1 MRKLTMKSI
10 NEFFEVIPL
19 PIVLL
24 DCDDQTAIMGNKN
37 YLELTGHTIET
48 LAKSP
53 VFICD
58 ENRPKEFYFGV
69 NTFKETGIVRKCTA
83 KLSTVD
89 NVSIIVSVTAEYV
102 EYKKKKCAIV
112 YCYHNSKTLKC
123 QDELEKLVEERN
135 AALKENEIRL
145 SAAINA
151 TGGGI
156 YDITLPKGTACFF
169 SERWFEIFGIPPMSL
184 SDCHEIEKKHMEVV
198 HPEDRIAY
206 KQIREAFVN
215 GETKTLSVEKRV
227 KKKSGEW
234 IFVQDMAYA
243 ASRDENGRVKR
254 MVGVVLDITERKK
267 LEEQLL
273 YSQKMESLGLMA
285 GGIAHDFNNML
296 QVITACSYR
305 MMKHTEPDSP
315 LCKDIEIIREAAQSS
330 ARLSHRLLAFS
341 SKQLLKPQL
350 ISINQLVIRVY
361 KLLSNSLRENIRVNL
376 NLDKNIGKV
385 FIDPTQFENVIVNMV
400 MNAQYAIS
408 GCGQIEIISSD
419 VTLTDD
425 HTYKRDVVPPG
436 HYVMLAIADTGCG
449 MDATIKERIFDPFFT
464 TRSTEGGT
472 GLGLSSAYGI
482 IKQSGG
488 VIRVYST
495 PRKGTTFKIYLPC
508 KIAVDDAR
516 QTAVEQHQIID
527 HNTTVLVVD
536 DNPYALSF
544 VVSGLKELGCNVLQ
558 ASNGRDALEVSRNF
572 KGEIHL
578 LITDIIMPGLSGV
591 EVEKIIRRER
601 PAIKVLYMSGFPAGK
616 ISNYCDPSKDV
627 GILSKPFTMDDL
639 KNALLRSCALPVKTD
654 EKTECSISSLQEK
667 PLPATRGAGTQKI
680 LIVDD
685 EKVSAECLAFLIKKY
700 GYTVEI
706 ADDGRSALDIVESFK
721 PQVVIMDIRL
731 PDIDGYELAKKIRE
745 MSCCNDITIIG
756 CSGCSPV
763 EDKMDLFDEYLIK
776 PLDIMALMQ
785 ILAGYVLAV

>member
-1 MRKLTMKSI
+1 MRKLTIKSI
-10 NEFFEVIPL
+10 GELFNAVPL

-24 DCDDQTAIMGNKN
+24 DCDDQTAIMCNN
-37 YLELTGHTIET
+37 DYYELTGHTFEAQT
-48 LAKSP
+48 KNP
-53 VFICD
+53 VFVGD
-58 ENRPKEFYFGV
+58 KNRPNECYFGV
-69 NTFKETGIVRKCTA
+69 DTFKDTGIVQKSSVN
-83 KLSTVD
+83 LYTVD
-89 NVSIIVSVTAEYV
+89 NVSIRVTVTAELV
-102 EYKKKKCAIV
+102 EYKKKKCALV
-112 YCYHNSKTLKC
+112 CCYHNSKALKC
-123 QDELEKLVEERN
+123 QDELEKQVEERS

-145 SAAINA
+145 TAAINA

-156 YDITLPKGTACFF
+156 YDVTLPKGTACFF
-169 SERWFEIFGIPPMSL
+169 SERWFEIFGIPPVAHP
-184 SDCHEIEKKHMEVV
+184 DYHEIEKKLNELVQ
-198 HPEDRIAY
+198 PEDRIAH
-206 KQIREAFVN
+206 KQLREAFVN
-215 GETKTLSVEKRV
+215 GETRTLSIEKKV

-243 ASRDENGRVKR
+243 ASREENGRVKR

-341 SKQLLKPQL
+341 SKQLLQPQL

-376 NLDKNIGKV
+376 NLDKNIGQI
-385 FIDPTQFENVIVNMV
+385 FIDPVQFENVIVNMV
-400 MNAQYAIS
+400 MNAQNAIS
-408 GCGQIEIISSD
+408 GSGQIEITSSD
-419 VTLTDD
+419 VTLSDA

-436 HYVMLAIADTGCG
+436 HYVMLAITDTGCG
-449 MDATIKERIFDPFFT
+449 MDAATKERIFDPFFT
-464 TRSTEGGT
+464 TRPTEGGT

-495 PRKGTTFKIYLPC
+495 PRNGTTFKIYLPC
-508 KIAVDDAR
+508 KIAADNDR
-516 QTAVEQHQIID
+516 HTIVEQPKMID

-544 VVSGLKELGCNVLQ
+544 VVSGLQELGCNVLQ
-558 ASNGRDALEVSRNF
+558 ASNGHNALEVSRNF

-601 PAIKVLYMSGFPAGK
+601 SAIKVLYMSGFPAGK

-639 KNALLRSCALPVKTD
+639 KCALLRSCSLPVKTA
-654 EKTECSISSLQEK
+654 EKTEKLIQPLQKK
-667 PLPATRGAGTQKI
+667 PLQTKSDTGTQKI

-700 GYTVEI
+700 GYTTEI
-706 ADDGRSALDIVESFK
+706 ANDGQGALELVESFN
-721 PQVVIMDIRL
+721 PHIVIMDIRL
-731 PDIDGYELAKKIRE
+731 PDIDGYELAKQIRE
-745 MSCCNDITIIG
+745 LSCCSGITIIG

-763 EDKMDLFDEYLIK
+763 EDKMELFDEYLIK
-776 PLDIMALMQ
+776 PLDLMALMQ

>member
-1 MRKLTMKSI
+1 MRKLTVKSLC
-10 NEFFEVIPL
+10 ELFDVVPL

-24 DCDDQTAIMGNKN
+24 NCDDETVLLCNKN
-37 YLELTGHTIET
+37 FCELTGHTIEA
-48 LAKSP
+48 LIKGSP
-53 VFICD
+53 FVKDTNSPHGYPFRAGI
-58 ENRPKEFYFGV
+58 
-69 NTFKETGIVRKCTA
+69 FKEKSVLQKCILNLATMNNGPIMVMA
-83 KLSTVD
+83 
-89 NVSIIVSVTAEYV
+89 TAELV
-102 EYKKKKCAIV
+102 EFKNQKCALV
-112 YCYHNSKTLKC
+112 YCYHVNKTMKC
-123 QDELEKLVEERN
+123 QVELENLVEERN
-135 AALKENEIRL
+135 AALRENEIRL

-156 YDITLPKGTACFF
+156 YDITLPMGTACFF
-169 SERWFEIFGIPPMSL
+169 SERWFEIFGIQPMSTME
-184 SDCHEIEKKHMEVV
+184 CQEVEKKVQELV
-198 HPEDRIAY
+198 HPEDRVAQ
-206 KQIREAFVN
+206 KKVREAFVN
-215 GETKTLSVEKRV
+215 GETKTFSIEKRV

-243 ASRDENGRVKR
+243 ASRDEHGRVRR

-305 MMKHTEPDSP
+305 MMKHTEPDS
-315 LCKDIEIIREAAQSS
+315 LLYKDIEIIREAAQSS

-341 SKQLLKPQL
+341 SKQLLQPQL
-350 ISINQLVIRVY
+350 ISINQLIIRVHS
-361 KLLSNSLRENIRVNL
+361 LLSNSLRENIRVTL
-376 NLDKNIGKV
+376 NLDKNIGQV
-385 FIDPTQFENVIVNMV
+385 FIDQGQFENVIVNMV
-400 MNAQYAIS
+400 INAQNAIS
-408 GCGQIEIISSD
+408 GSGQIEIISSE

-425 HTYKRDVVPPG
+425 HSYKRDVVPAG
-436 HYVMLAIADTGCG
+436 QYIMLAISDTGCG
-449 MDATIKERIFDPFFT
+449 MDAATKERIFDPFFT

-495 PRKGTTFKIYLPC
+495 PRKGTTFRIYLPRKC
-508 KIAVDDAR
+508 VKDNAVPGLVK
-516 QTAVEQHQIID
+516 QPGVID
-527 HNTTVLVVD
+527 TNTTALVVD

-544 VVSGLKELGCNVLQ
+544 VANGLKELGCNVLQ
-558 ASNGRDALEVSRNF
+558 ASTGQNALDVSREF

-578 LITDIIMPGLSGV
+578 LVTDIIMPGLSGV
-591 EVEKIIRRER
+591 EIEKIIRRER
-601 PAIKVLYMSGFPAGK
+601 PGIRVLFMSGFPAGK
-616 ISNYCDPSKDV
+616 LTNYCDPSKDIV
-627 GILSKPFTMDDL
+627 ILSKPFTMDDL
-639 KNALLRSCALPVKTD
+639 KNALLRSCSLSVKTG
-654 EKTECSISSLQEK
+654 EKTDDPISCTQERSLPIE
-667 PLPATRGAGTQKI
+667 REAGKQRI

-700 GYTVEI
+700 GYTIEI
-706 ADDGRSALDIVESFK
+706 AEDGQSALQLVESFK

-731 PDIDGYELAKKIRE
+731 PDIDGYKLAKKIRE
-745 MSCCNDITIIG
+745 LHYCSDITIIG

-776 PLDIMALMQ
+776 PLDIMVLMQ
-785 ILAGYVLAV
+785 MLSGYVLPV

>member
-1 MRKLTMKSI
+1 MRKLTIKSI
-10 NEFFEVIPL
+10 GEFFEAVPL

-24 DCDDQTAIMGNKN
+24 DCDDQTAIMGNTN
-37 YLELTGHTIET
+37 YYELTGHTPET
-48 LAKSP
+48 LTKSS
-53 VFICD
+53 VFVGDI
-58 ENRPKEFYFGV
+58 NRQNECRFGID
-69 NTFKETGIVRKCTA
+69 TFKDMGIVRKCA
-83 KLSTVD
+83 ANLSTVD
-89 NVSIIVSVTAEYV
+89 NVPVAVMLTAELV

-112 YCYHNSKTLKC
+112 YCYHNSKTFKC
-123 QDELEKLVEERN
+123 QDELEKLVEERS

-156 YDITLPKGTACFF
+156 YDVTLPKGTACFF
-169 SERWFEIFGIPPMSL
+169 SERWFEIFGIPPTSHPN
-184 SDCHEIEKKHMEVV
+184 CHEIEKTLIELV
-198 HPEDRIAY
+198 HPEDRIAHN
-206 KQIREAFVN
+206 QLRDAFVN
-215 GETKTLSVEKRV
+215 GETRTLSIEKRV

-243 ASRDENGRVKR
+243 ASRDDNGRVKR

-341 SKQLLKPQL
+341 SKQLLQPQL

-361 KLLSNSLRENIRVNL
+361 KLLSNSLRENIRVKL
-376 NLDKNIGKV
+376 NLDKNIGQI
-385 FIDPTQFENVIVNMV
+385 FIDPVQFENVIVNMV
-400 MNAQYAIS
+400 MNAQNAIS
-408 GCGQIEIISSD
+408 GSGQIEITSSD
-419 VTLTDD
+419 VILSEN

-436 HYVMLAIADTGCG
+436 HYVMLAISDTGCG
-449 MDATIKERIFDPFFT
+449 MDSATKERIFDPFFT
-464 TRSTEGGT
+464 TRPTEGGT

-482 IKQSGG
+482 IKQSRG
-488 VIRVYST
+488 VIRVYSS
-495 PRKGTTFKIYLPC
+495 PRIGTTFKIYLPC
-508 KIAVDDAR
+508 KNAVDNIR
-516 QTAVEQHQIID
+516 QAVVEQHNMID
-527 HNTTVLVVD
+527 HTTTVLVVD

-544 VVSGLKELGCNVLQ
+544 VESGLKELGCNVLQ
-558 ASNGRDALEVSRNF
+558 ASNGREALEASRNF
-572 KGEIHL
+572 EGEIHL

-639 KNALLRSCALPVKTD
+639 KNALLRSSSLPVRTA
-654 EKTECSISSLQEK
+654 EKTEKPISSVMK
-667 PLPATRGAGTQKI
+667 RPLSAKGKTGTQKI

-700 GYTVEI
+700 GYTIEI

-745 MSCCNDITIIG
+745 MRCCNGITIIG

-776 PLDIMALMQ
+776 PLDLMALMQ